1 MKVAKFKADS
11 IYKNAMFIH
20 GLETAK
26 VEALNSAHAI
36 KALAPFDQQEFW
48 NNVIN
53 EIEKKQYENS
63 NYL

>member
-1 MKVAKFKADS
+1 MKVAKFKADEIHKS
-11 IYKNAMFIH
+11 KVFLH

-36 KALAPFDQQEFW
+36 KALAPIDQQEFW

-53 EIEKKQYENS
+53 EIERK
-63 NYL
+63 